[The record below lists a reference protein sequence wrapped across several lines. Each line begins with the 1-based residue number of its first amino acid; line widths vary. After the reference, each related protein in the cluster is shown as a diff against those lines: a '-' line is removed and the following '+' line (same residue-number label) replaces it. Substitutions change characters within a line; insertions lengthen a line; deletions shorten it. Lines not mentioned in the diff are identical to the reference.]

1 MTIAVE
7 VGEPS
12 EARMGRGA
20 PVTPRVIA
28 AGALGNLLEWYDFAA
43 YGFLAS
49 IFAKNFFPASDAFVG
64 LISAF
69 GIFAASFL
77 MRPLGAIIFGHIG
90 DRYGRRLA
98 LYISAGMM
106 TVSTV
111 VIGLLPT
118 YVQIGA
124 LAPVLLLILR
134 LLQGVSIGGEYTTAA
149 IFLGESTH
157 PKRRGFITSFASM
170 GGTGGTLLGSAVAAL
185 TASLLTGEQLV
196 EWGWRIP
203 FLLGVI
209 LGGFTLFL
217 RTGLDDSPAA
227 PHSEGGAPLVEAFRV
242 EWRNILRAIALNAM
256 LGAGFYLIFV
266 YLTTYMH
273 QIEGM
278 PERQALQV
286 NTISMLALLLFV
298 FLFSTVTDLVG
309 RKVVVVAGL
318 AGLVLFSWP
327 LFWLIASG
335 DPMRAQLGQLG
346 FALLIGAYAGPMPIL
361 LVEMFD
367 HRTRCSALSVSY
379 NISLGLAGGTAPMVA
394 AYLINRTHD
403 DMAPAYYLTA
413 LAILSLVAALTMTDR
428 TGRPLS

>member
-1 MTIAVE
+1 MTVAVE
-7 VGEPS
+7 T
-12 EARMGRGA
+12 EAQGHVPAGQTS
-20 PVTPRVIA
+20 PVTPRMVA

-43 YGFLAS
+43 YGFLAGV
-49 IFAKNFFPASDAFVG
+49 FAKNFFPSTSPFVG

-77 MRPLGAIIFGHIG
+77 MRPLGAIIFGHMG

-98 LYISAGMM
+98 LYVSAGMM

-118 YVQIGA
+118 YAQIGV

-157 PKRRGFITSFASM
+157 PRRRGLITSFASM

-185 TASLLTGEQLV
+185 TASLLTTEQLLS
-196 EWGWRIP
+196 WGWRVP
-203 FLLGVI
+203 FLLGVV

-217 RTGLDDSPAA
+217 RSAVTEEPTARA
-227 PHSEGGAPLVEAFRV
+227 EHAEAPLVEAFRL
-242 EWRNILRAIALNAM
+242 EWRNILRSIALNAM

-273 QIEGM
+273 QVDGM

-286 NTISMLALLLFV
+286 NTISMVALLVFV
-298 FLFSTVTDLVG
+298 FLFSTLTDVVG

-318 AGLVLFSWP
+318 VGLLVFSWP
-327 LFWLIASG
+327 LFALIASG
-335 DPMRAQLGQLG
+335 DPMLAQWGQIG
-346 FALLIGAYAGPMPIL
+346 FALLIGAYAGPMPVV
-361 LVEMFD
+361 LVEMFE

-379 NISLGLAGGTAPMVA
+379 NIAMGLAGGTAPMVA
-394 AYLINRTHD
+394 VYLVNRTHD
-403 DMAPAYYLTA
+403 DMAPAYYLMV
-413 LAILSLVAALTMTDR
+413 LAAISLAAALTMKDR
-428 TGRPLS
+428 TGRALT